1 MLSASRK
8 SKDIPDFSG
17 SNPKIAVI
25 SAQYNPSIAD
35 RLTKGASAL
44 LEKNDIPFEV
54 FEVSGVLDLPT
65 ALKLIINSGRFD
77 GYVLLG
83 SVLNESDDRA
93 TIAMYSETLR
103 GIGSIG
109 ASGYPLGSAILCAS
123 NKKQLT
129 KMASPRKDNCGAAA
143 AMAALELIAL
153 SRNLSNISKSIG
165 FKPSSEFIH
174 MAGDPRKTT

>member
-8 SKDIPDFSG
+8 TKDIPDFSG

-25 SAQYNPSIAD
+25 SARYNPSIAD

-44 LEKNDIPFEV
+44 LDAGDIPFEI
-54 FEVSGVLDLPT
+54 FDVSGVLDLAT

-83 SVLNESDDRA
+83 SVVNDGDDRA
-93 TIAMYSETLR
+93 ATAMYAETLR
-103 GIGSIG
+103 GIHSIG

-123 NKKQLT
+123 NKKQLA
-129 KMASPRKDNCGAAA
+129 KMASPRKDNCGRAAA
-143 AMAALELIAL
+143 LAALELIAL
-153 SRNLSNISKSIG
+153 SRNLSNVSKNIG
-165 FKPSSEFIH
+165 FKPASEFIH

>member
-8 SKDIPDFSG
+8 SKEIPDFSG

-25 SAQYNPSIAD
+25 SARYNSSIAD
-35 RLTKGASAL
+35 RLTKGASAVL
-44 LEKNDIPFEV
+44 AGGDIPFEI

-83 SVLNESDDRA
+83 SVVNDADDRA
-93 TIAMYSETLR
+93 ATAMYAETLR

-109 ASGYPLGSAILCAS
+109 ASGYPMGSAILCAS
-123 NKKQLT
+123 NRKQLA
-129 KMASPRKDNCGAAA
+129 KMASTRKDNCGGAAA
-143 AMAALELIAL
+143 KAALELIAL
-153 SRNLSNISKSIG
+153 SRNLSNVSKNIG
-165 FKPSSEFIH
+165 FKPASEFIH